1 MFKKFLLFFI
11 SLFLYF
17 FSFSA
22 TKAEGEFLIDSTVEY
37 KVLTTGITQVT
48 HAITLENVLSNIYA
62 TTYKLKL
69 ENIKTDNVRA
79 YDNKGRLDSQTETQ
93 GDSLI
98 IKVNF
103 TDPAVGKGN
112 KRQFNIAY
120 DVSSLAQKTGEVWE
134 ISAPRLADESS
145 YRLYQVR
152 LLVPEEFKNEAYLS
166 PQPTDRGYL
175 NGYKT
180 FTFSKETVSKTG
192 IMAGFGD
199 FQVFTFNLIYHL
211 ENPLSRSVAVDI
223 AIPPDTSLQKV
234 YYEVIEPKPQ
244 NINIDDDGNWLATFM
259 LKSRERVDIVLK
271 GSVQIFSGPRQ
282 FAATSDE
289 TLSKNLL
296 PSAYWQTEDPEILKL
311 ADSLK
316 TPKEIY
322 NFVSTQLKYDY
333 GRVKPNVERLGAKKA
348 LESPNSAICMEFTDL
363 FITLS
368 RAAGIPAREINGYAY
383 TENKDIQPLSLVA
396 DVLHS
401 WPEYW
406 DKNKQT
412 WIPIDPTWAS
422 TTGGVDFFSKLDLR
436 HFTFVIHGIDATK
449 PYPPG
454 SYKLGTNPQKDVFV
468 NFGTLPE
475 NRNSKITLSY
485 KKDKYT
491 PFGNQN
497 ILINVKNEGVQSEYN
512 VVLKTTFDNDV
523 KAEDINIGTIPPFAQ
538 REFTI
543 AIPYSLFAAKTPKNV
558 SVVYKDEN
566 IVIPTSKN
574 EVIIL
579 NLAIILLT
587 LSVVTFLVLVKLG
600 KVKPDRLIKYFKYIK
615 FKQH

>member
-1 MFKKFLLFFI
+1 MFKKFLLFFS
-11 SLFLYF
+11 SLILLF
-17 FSFSA
+17 FSFAA
-22 TKAEGEFLIDSTVEY
+22 TRAEGEFLIDSTVEY

-69 ENIKTDNVRA
+69 ENVRADSVKA
-79 YDNKGRLDSQTETQ
+79 YDNKGQLDSQTEIQ
-93 GDSLI
+93 GDTVI

-103 TDPAVGKGN
+103 TDSVVGKGN
-112 KRQFNIAY
+112 NRQFNITY
-120 DVSSLAQKTGEVWE
+120 DVSGLAQKTGEVWE
-134 ISAPRLADESS
+134 ISAPRLSDERS
-145 YRLYQVR
+145 YRFYQVK
-152 LLVPEEFKNEAYLS
+152 LLIPDEFKNEAYMS
-166 PQPTDRGYL
+166 PQPANRGYAE
-175 NGYKT
+175 GYKT
-180 FTFSKETVSKTG
+180 YTFSKEIVSKTG

-199 FQVFTFNLIYHL
+199 FQVFSFNLIYHL
-211 ENPLSRSVAVDI
+211 ENPLSRNESVDV
-223 AIPPDTSLQKV
+223 AIPPDTSFQKV
-234 YYEVIEPKPQ
+234 YYEVIDPKPY
-244 NINIDDDGNWLATFM
+244 NINIDDDGNWLATFV
-259 LKSRERVDIVLK
+259 LKPRERTDVAVK

-296 PSAYWQTEDPEILKL
+296 PSDYWQTEDPEILKL

-333 GRVKPNVERLGAKKA
+333 SRVKPNVERLGAKKA
-348 LESPNSAICMEFTDL
+348 LEFPDNAICMEFTDL
-363 FITLS
+363 FIAIS

-401 WPEYW
+401 WPEFW
-406 DKNKQT
+406 DKSKQT
-412 WIPIDPTWAS
+412 WIPVDPTWAS
-422 TTGGVDFFSKLDLR
+422 TTGGVDFFNKLDLR
-436 HFTFVIHGIDATK
+436 HFTFVIHGIDAAK

-454 SYKLGTNPQKDVFV
+454 SYKLGVNPQKDVFV

-497 ILINVKNEGVQSEYN
+497 IIVFVKNEGIQSEYN
-512 VVLKTTFDNDV
+512 VIIKTIFDNDD
-523 KAEDINIGTIPPFAQ
+523 KEDINIGTIPPYAQ
-538 REFTI
+538 RKYTI
-543 AIPYSLFAAKTPKNV
+543 EIPYSLFAVKTPKNIFV
-558 SVVYKDEN
+558 AFKDEE
-566 IVIPTSKN
+566 IIIPTSKREAVILN
-574 EVIIL
+574 LVIIL
-579 NLAIILLT
+579 LIFVI
-587 LSVVTFLVLVKLG
+587 VTFLLLVKLG
-600 KVKPDRLIKYFKYIK
+600 KIKPDRLIKYLKYIK
-615 FKQH
+615 FKLH